1 MASITIRNLE
11 SPLKMRLRV
20 RAARHG
26 CSMEE
31 EARQILRAI
40 LTAEHQPTR
49 NLGQAI
55 RQRFAPFRGVDLLER
70 VQDPLREP
78 TSFD

>member
-1 MASITIRNLE
+1 MANITIRNLDN
-11 SPLKMRLRV
+11 PLKMRLRV
-20 RAARHG
+20 RATRHG

-31 EARQILRAI
+31 EAHQILQAV
-40 LTAEHQPTR
+40 LTEEHQPTQ

-55 RQRFAPFRGVDLLER
+55 QRRFAPFGGVDLPER
-70 VQDPLREP
+70 VQDLLREP

>member
-40 LTAEHQPTR
+40 LTEEHQPTR
-49 NLGQAI
+49 NLAQAI
-55 RQRFAPFRGVDLLER
+55 QRRFASFGGVDLLER

-78 TSFD
+78 TSFN